1 MQIVLYKIEQV
12 ILRNVSVN
20 TYAYIHVIKINEK
33 RDNEFE
39 ISKKIYMRRFGGRK
53 EKEKCNYHI
62 IILKTTK
69 RKKAKLCHPTT
80 KVDIFP

>member
-1 MQIVLYKIEQV
+1 MVTLKTYMQIVLYKIEQV

-39 ISKKIYMRRFGGRK
+39 ISKKIYM
-53 EKEKCNYHI
+53 
-62 IILKTTK
+62 
-69 RKKAKLCHPTT
+69 
-80 KVDIFP
+80 